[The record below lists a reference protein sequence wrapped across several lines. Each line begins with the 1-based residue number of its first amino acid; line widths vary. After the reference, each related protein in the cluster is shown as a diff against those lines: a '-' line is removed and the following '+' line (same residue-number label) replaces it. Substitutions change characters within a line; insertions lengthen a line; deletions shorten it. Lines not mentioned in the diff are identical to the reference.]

1 MKFFV
6 FGDTT
11 ANLDLFRRIGQIGL
25 PKYEFGVFT
34 GDLAGMK
41 EMQKVGQTRDV
52 TGALSGAVTQG
63 DYDQIHN
70 EIFADPLEK
79 FQAVVRAV
87 GKISSKINIYG
98 VLGNADLQAFVQ
110 TTKLHEYIKMIHN
123 RVVEVEGYYLVG
135 YGGRSIH
142 LDEVQFPDKPDFMGF
157 PFRYGAELC
166 HAYTQVQIFDALS
179 PILERLEMR
188 KTILV
193 THEPPYGILDQVAP
207 EVLLWATKS
216 FGDSAKEGHIGSQA
230 LRRLVDKY
238 EPLMHLFGHVHEGK
252 GVLRDRMTIF
262 VNVGSSG
269 DDEDLV
275 EVDLRDG
282 VDVGFVKLPTRVQ

>member
-6 FGDTT
+6 FSDTT
-11 ANLDLFRRIGQIGL
+11 ANLDLFRRIGQIDL
-25 PKYEFGVFT
+25 YKYEFAVFT

-41 EMQKVGQTRDV
+41 EMQDVGQTRDV
-52 TGALSGAVTQG
+52 TGALAGAVTQG

-70 EIFADPLEK
+70 EMFAGPLKK
-79 FQAVVRAV
+79 FQAVVQEV
-87 GKISSKINIYG
+87 GKTSSKINIYG
-98 VLGNADLQAFVQ
+98 VLGNADLRAFVQ
-110 TTKLHEYIKMIHN
+110 TTKLHEYIQMIHN
-123 RVVEVEGYYLVG
+123 RVLEVEGYYLVG

-142 LDEVQFPDKPDFMGF
+142 LDEVQFPGKPDFMGF
-157 PFRYGAELC
+157 PFNYGAELC
-166 HAYTQVQIFDALS
+166 HAYTQEQIFEDLS
-179 PILERLEMR
+179 AILETLEMR

-216 FGDSAKEGHIGSQA
+216 FGESAKEGHIGSSA
-230 LRRLVDKY
+230 LRRLVEKY
-238 EPLMHLFGHVHEGK
+238 KPLTHLFGHVHEGK
-252 GVLRDRMTIF
+252 GILRDGTIF
-262 VNVGSSG
+262 VNVGSTG

-282 VDVGFVKLPTRVQ
+282 VDVRFVKLSELVR